1 MVGDA
6 GGAGGVDEP
15 EADAAAF
22 GAVVGFE
29 AEGNGM
35 EVYELPIE

>member
-1 MVGDA
+1 VVDDA
-6 GGAGGVDEP
+6 GGADEL

-29 AEGNGM
+29 AGGNGM
-35 EVYELPIE
+35 ALYVLPIE